1 MENTNTPRHKL
12 ARKAALWNERSSWV
26 SHWREIS
33 ESLQPRLGRYFID
46 DVNRG
51 QKRSTSIYDNHAGM
65 ASRTLAA
72 GMMSGMTSPAR
83 PWFKLDLA
91 DKDLMESQRVKTWLA
106 RSAELMRTI
115 YAQSNTYRAL
125 HCGYEELGLFGSW
138 ATVCLPNFNTV
149 LHHYPLTIGEY
160 ALACNY
166 EGYVDTLAREFKM
179 TVAQLVRM
187 FGKENCSQTVRN
199 LFDTNKLESWVPVA
213 HLVEPREERDTRKL
227 DAKNMRWSSC
237 YIECG
242 RDNPDKYLRESGFK
256 RFPVLAPRWEVKGN
270 DIYGNSPGM
279 MALGDAR
286 QLQHEQLRKSQAIDY
301 KVNPPL
307 QVPSAYKDQAMNRLP
322 GGIMFVDAT
331 HAGGGVRSAFQ
342 VDLDLGALRE
352 DIIDV
357 RQRIDRAFY
366 VDLFMMLAND
376 TRSGI
381 TATEV
386 AERHEEKLV
395 MLGPV
400 LERLHNEL
408 LSPMIDM
415 TFDYC
420 LEAGILPPIPDELRD
435 HDINVEFT
443 STLAQAQR
451 IVAAGGVDRLLGAI
465 GSLSALKPD
474 IVDKVDLDQVVD
486 DFGTMF
492 GVNPEIIVPDEQV
505 AQMRAE
511 RAKAEQA
518 AQQGAAMAQAAE
530 SAKTIGE
537 TNTDGVKDAISMF
550 QGYSGG

>member
-1 MENTNTPRHKL
+1 VEKTDTPKAKL
-12 ARKAALWNERSSWV
+12 QRKAALWNERSSWV
-26 SHWREIS
+26 SHWREVS
-33 ESLQPRLGRYFID
+33 EAFQPRLGRYFVD

-51 QKRSTSIYDNHAGM
+51 AKRGTSIYDNHGGM

-91 DKDLMESQRVKTWLA
+91 DKDLMESQRVKTWLNT
-106 RSAELMRTI
+106 SAQLMRTI

-125 HCGYEELGLFGSW
+125 HCGYEELGLFASW
-138 ATVCLPNFNTV
+138 ATICLPDYDNV
-149 LHHYPLTIGEY
+149 LHHYPLTVGEY

-166 EGYVDTLAREFKM
+166 KGYVDTLAREFKM
-179 TVAQLVRM
+179 TVVQLVRK
-187 FGKENCSQTVRN
+187 FGKDNCSQTVRN
-199 LFDTNKLESWVPVA
+199 LFDSNKLDAWVPVA
-213 HLVEPREERDTRKL
+213 HIIEPREERDTRKM
-227 DAKNMRWSSC
+227 DAKNMKWASC
-237 YIECG
+237 YIEAG
-242 RDNPDKYLRESGFK
+242 RENPDKFLRESGFK
-256 RFPVLAPRWEVKGN
+256 RFPVLAPRWEVTGN
-270 DIYGNSPGM
+270 DIYGHGPGM

-286 QLQHEQLRKSQAIDY
+286 SLQHEQLRKAQAIDY

-307 QVPSAYKDQAMNRLP
+307 QVPTAYKEQTMNRLP

-331 HAGGGVRSAFQ
+331 SAGGGVRSAFQ

-352 DIIDV
+352 DIQDV

-376 TRSGI
+376 TRSNI

-408 LSPMIDM
+408 LSPMIDL

-420 LEAGILPPIPDELRD
+420 LEAGILPPIPDELQGNE
-435 HDINVEFT
+435 INVEFT

-451 IVAAGGVDRLLGAI
+451 IVAAGGVERVLNVVGVI
-465 GSLSALKPD
+465 SQMKPD
-474 IVDKVDLDQVVD
+474 IVDKINFDQIID
-486 DFGTMF
+486 DTGTMY
-492 GVNPEIIVPDEQV
+492 GVNPEIIIPDERV
-505 AQMRAE
+505 AEIRAQ
-511 RAKAEQA
+511 RAQAEQA

-530 SAKTIGE
+530 AAKTVGD
-537 TNTDGVKDAISMF
+537 TNTDGVKDALSMF